1 MLRVSGSSGPE
12 PGELQGTPRWG
23 FAVVSGDSMRPHLGP
38 GDRLLV
44 NYRRTPRPGDVV
56 VARLPGGVL
65 AVKRATE
72 RRTTELGEPGWWL
85 LSDNAEEG
93 SDSRRYGA
101 VADGDVLAVVV
112 RRIWPL
118 VRRRAVPDSSGA

>member
-1 MLRVSGSSGPE
+1 
-12 PGELQGTPRWG
+12 
-23 FAVVSGDSMRPHLGP
+23 VSGDSMRPRLMP

-44 NYRRTPRPGDVV
+44 DYRRTPRQGDVV
-56 VARLPGGVL
+56 VARLPGGVR
-65 AVKRATE
+65 AIKRATE

-85 LSDNAEEG
+85 LSDNAEVG

-101 VADGDVLAVVV
+101 VADEDVLAVVV

-118 VRRRAVPDSSGA
+118 ARRRAVPDSSGA

>member
-1 MLRVSGSSGPE
+1 
-12 PGELQGTPRWG
+12 
-23 FAVVSGDSMRPHLGP
+23 MRPALRP

-44 NYRRTPRPGDVV
+44 DYCRPPVPGDLV
-56 VARLPGGVL
+56 VAHAPGRPL
-65 AVKRATE
+65 SVKRAGE

-85 LSDNAEEG
+85 LSDNPAAG
-93 SDSRRYGA
+93 TDSRTFGP

-118 VRRRAVPDSSGA
+118 TRRRAVPDSNGA